1 MEQVGHQQLGKDSKV
16 DLRAQS
22 SGADVS
28 APTFRNSPGGGGEGV
43 QYSIEGTAKY
53 YAAGGT
59 GSGFY
64 QGTNANGIGGSVYGG
79 SSANG
84 VVNTGAG
91 GGGGRSG
98 AGGSGGSGIVVVRYA
113 GSQRGTG
120 GTVTTSGGYTVHVFT
135 TSGTFTA

>member
-1 MEQVGHQQLGKDSKV
+1 
-16 DLRAQS
+16 
-22 SGADVS
+22 
-28 APTFRNSPGGGGEGV
+28 
-43 QYSIEGTAKY
+43 
-53 YAAGGT
+53 
-59 GSGFY
+59 
-64 QGTNANGIGGSVYGG
+64 VYGG